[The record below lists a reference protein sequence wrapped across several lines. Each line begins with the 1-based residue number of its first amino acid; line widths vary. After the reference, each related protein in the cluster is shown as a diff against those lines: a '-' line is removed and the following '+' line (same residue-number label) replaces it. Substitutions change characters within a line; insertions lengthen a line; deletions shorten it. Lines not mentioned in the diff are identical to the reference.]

1 MVKLADR
8 KQPRLY
14 NDRFPSVTEVLN
26 VISKPHL
33 DAWRKKVGSGV
44 ADKASNTATALGT
57 RVHAVCNSLS
67 QGHDISNTDDDRVRL
82 MAEAYGQFLDENVDE
97 VLTTEQSL
105 ISSVLGVGGT
115 LDAYVRLKDGSHA
128 IVDIKTSKGFNPD
141 MGLQLAAYSFMVQ
154 ETGLP
159 VDHRI
164 VVRLNKE
171 KPGKFYIKYYTEHE
185 KDVSA
190 FQAAVVLWRWVHR
203 WYPEEQDN
211 VVEKI

>member
-1 MVKLADR
+1 MATLADR

-33 DAWRKKVGSGV
+33 DAWRKKVGSGA
-44 ADKASNTATALGT
+44 ADKASDTATALGT

-67 QGHDISNTDDDRVRL
+67 QGLDISHEDEKVRL
-82 MAEAYGQFLDENVDE
+82 MAEAYGQFLEENVDE
-97 VLTTEQSL
+97 VLDTEKSL
-105 ISSVLGVGGT
+105 VSPVLGVGGT

-141 MGLQLAAYSFMVQ
+141 MGLQLAAYQFMMQ
-154 ETGLP
+154 EVGEP

-164 VVRLNKE
+164 IVRLNKD
-171 KPGKFYIKYYTEHE
+171 KPGKFYIKYYEDHGR
-185 KDVSA
+185 DIDA
-190 FQAAVVLWRWVHR
+190 FRAAVVLWCWVHR
-203 WYPEEQDN
+203 WYPDDREI
-211 VVEKI
+211 VEAI

>member
-1 MVKLADR
+1 MAKLADK

-44 ADKASNTATALGT
+44 ADKTAGTATALGT

-67 QGHDISNTDDDRVRL
+67 QGHDISGEDEKIRL
-82 MAEAYGQFLDENVDE
+82 MAGAYGQFLDENVDE
-97 VLTTEQSL
+97 VLATERAL
-105 ISSVLGVGGT
+105 ISPMLGVGGT

-128 IVDIKTSKGFNPD
+128 IIDIKTSKGFNPD
-141 MGLQLAAYSFMVQ
+141 MGLQLAAYSFMMQ
-154 ETGLP
+154 EIDEP

-171 KPGKFYIKYYTEHE
+171 KPGKFYVKYYEDHIR
-185 KDVSA
+185 DIDA
-190 FQAAVVLWRWVHR
+190 FRAAVVLWCWVHK
-203 WYPEEQDN
+203 WYPDDRE
-211 VVEKI
+211 VVEAI